1 MTNLLRSKLKLGVNY
16 ICSCLSVHK
25 KPLPEP
31 QELKTVKKTL
41 VLDLDETL
49 VHSSFVQVEDPDLK
63 FDVNN
68 IYIID

>member
-1 MTNLLRSKLKLGVNY
+1 
-16 ICSCLSVHK
+16 VHK

-31 QELKTVKKTL
+31 QELRIVKKTL

-63 FDVNN
+63 FDVND